1 MHKRTHMYAMGG
13 NPNPV
18 EDMKKKIIRAME
30 GGASDKEIMM
40 MIQESPLSKKY
51 EFNWDN
57 VQMQVEVHPLKE
69 NPFGPKDKGGQ
80 RGDMFEMGGN
90 AKPSKLNK
98 LMEVARGSV
107 SPEEGRRI
115 EQNDFFNIRT
125 DGEGITYYIG
135 DDGDDAYIKTP
146 DGEYMRVQREELI
159 EAMGDQSDMMS
170 RRQEGQ
176 RQDGVP
182 MGGPFAGPYGG
193 QGASKTEDLLE
204 RLSDVG
210 RGRKAYKGRTYAY

>member
-1 MHKRTHMYAMGG
+1 M
-13 NPNPV
+13 

-30 GGASDKEIMM
+30 GGASDREIMM
-40 MIQESPLSKKY
+40 MINESPLSKKY

-69 NPFGPKDKGGQ
+69 NAFGPKDKGGQ
-80 RGDMFEMGGN
+80 RGDMFDMGGN
-90 AKPSKLNK
+90 AKPSRMSKLR
-98 LMEVARGSV
+98 EVSLGV
-107 SPEEGRRI
+107 ISPEEGRRI
-115 EQNDFFNIRT
+115 AANDFFNVRT

-135 DDGDDAYIKTP
+135 DDGDDAYVKTP
-146 DGEYMRVQREELI
+146 DGEYMKFDRDDLLGI
-159 EAMGDQSDMMS
+159 MGDQNDMMS

-176 RQDGVP
+176 REEGRP

-210 RGRKAYKGRTYAY
+210 RGRKAGRGRTFSY